1 MGSLAPVFDFYYNE
15 FKTFKKMI
23 FTLSFEKRYA
33 TFDTYFLHVTYVT
46 GTYFS
51 LNVKKRIS
59 TSALITA
66 LHGFSKMYPMQ
77 AGKIFRHQFVQNN
90 ETAALRERLFRC
102 SYFTICNRTWFCFVL
117 SLQILL
123 VLDTLCR
130 SSSRVK

>member
-1 MGSLAPVFDFYYNE
+1 
-15 FKTFKKMI
+15 MI

-66 LHGFSKMYPMQ
+66 LRGFSKMYTMQ
-77 AGKIFRHQFVQNN
+77 AG
-90 ETAALRERLFRC
+90 
-102 SYFTICNRTWFCFVL
+102 
-117 SLQILL
+117 
-123 VLDTLCR
+123 
-130 SSSRVK
+130 